1 MENTNISFPSE
12 YYDQKHVHEL
22 VGSTVVAGNCN
33 ECHNHRFATV
43 SDEAMQE
50 GKSHV
55 HKVTFSTDFGDR
67 HYHEFCGKTGPAIYV
82 GDGKHVHF
90 IKDCSESEDGHK
102 HFFQAATLID
112 SPIDTNRRQE
122 RDCDCDCNGC

>member
-55 HKVTFSTDFGDR
+55 H
-67 HYHEFCGKTGPAIYV
+67 
-82 GDGKHVHF
+82 F
-90 IKDCSESEDGHK
+90 IKDCTESEDGHK

-112 SPIDTNRRQE
+112 SPIDTKRKHE
-122 RDCDCDCNGC
+122 CDCDCDCDCC